1 MLPIEEYR
9 QAIEF
14 LASHKQNFDI
24 HNEGNDYAKVVL
36 SNIFKNARHTVRIAA
51 NTLRNVVVDSQEY
64 QDALCSF
71 LSRDNAL
78 LQIIVCNLPQNVSE
92 NSNCNL
98 YRRLF
103 LDPAYS
109 QRRIHIRNAGR
120 NIFKIG
126 ENPANFCVADG
137 LMYRV
142 ENDIEKRTAL
152 CNFGN
157 AERALKLESVFDKGF
172 YSLENDVD
180 LNILL
185 G

>member
-36 SNIFKNARHTVRIAA
+36 SNIFKNARHSVRIAA

-78 LQIIVCNLPQNVSE
+78 LQIIVSNLPENVSE
-92 NSNCNL
+92 QSNNNL
-98 YRRLF
+98 YRRLH

-109 QRRIHIRNAGR
+109 QGRIHIRIAGR
-120 NIFKIG
+120 NLFRIG
-126 ENPANFCVADG
+126 EKPANFCVADG
-137 LMYRV
+137 IMYRL

-157 AERALKLESVFDKGF
+157 AERALKLESIFDKGF
-172 YSLENDVD
+172 NILGSDVD
-180 LNILL
+180 LNNLFR
-185 G
+185 